1 MANQI
6 GQNMMLVNSSFR
18 GAKSFTLIPVSQD
31 SPYVEAL
38 FDPSSGMLA
47 IISKVMKQSY
57 HMVPKLD
64 DEGQPMRLKK
74 PNMQTGKTVKEERR
88 LVDTFSEFYLSD
100 KKDIETFIH
109 MFAINAD
116 TFDYKTLLD
125 VDVNKTETS
134 KIILPGQ

>member
-18 GAKSFTLIPVSQD
+18 NAKSFTLIPVSND
-31 SPYVEAL
+31 SPYVEAM
-38 FDPSSGMLA
+38 FDPSSGILA
-47 IISKVMKQSY
+47 VISKVMKQSY

-74 PNMQTGKTVKEERR
+74 PNQQTGKTVKEERR

-100 KKDIETFIH
+100 RADIETFIH

-116 TFDYKTLLD
+116 NFNVEEFF
-125 VDVNKTETS
+125 VDLKKTEPS

>member
-18 GAKSFTLIPVSQD
+18 NAKSFTLIPVSND
-31 SPYVEAL
+31 SPYVEAM
-38 FDPSSGMLA
+38 FDPTSGILA
-47 IISKVMKQSY
+47 VISKVMKQSY

-64 DEGQPMRLKK
+64 DNGQPIRLKT
-74 PNMQTGKTVKEERR
+74 PNQQTGKTVKEERR

-100 KKDIETFIH
+100 RSDIETFIH
-109 MFAINAD
+109 MFAVNAEW
-116 TFDYKTLLD
+116 FNIEEFF
-125 VDVNKTETS
+125 VDLQKTEPS

>member
-18 GAKSFTLIPVSQD
+18 NAKSFTLIPVSQN
-31 SPYVEAL
+31 SPYVEAM
-38 FDPSSGMLA
+38 FDPSSGILA
-47 IISKVMKQSY
+47 VISKVMKQSY

-109 MFAINAD
+109 MFAVNAD
-116 TFDYKTLLD
+116 SFDYNQFF
-125 VDVNKTETS
+125 VDVKETKTS

>member
-18 GAKSFTLIPVSQD
+18 NAKSFTLIPVSND
-31 SPYVEAL
+31 SPYVEAM
-38 FDPSSGMLA
+38 FDPTSGILA
-47 IISKVMKQSY
+47 VISKVMKQSY

-64 DEGQPMRLKK
+64 DNGQPIRLKT
-74 PNMQTGKTVKEERR
+74 PNQQTGKTVKEERR

-100 KKDIETFIH
+100 RSDIETFIH
-109 MFAINAD
+109 MFAVNAD
-116 TFDYKTLLD
+116 NFNIEEFF
-125 VDVNKTETS
+125 VDLQKTEPS